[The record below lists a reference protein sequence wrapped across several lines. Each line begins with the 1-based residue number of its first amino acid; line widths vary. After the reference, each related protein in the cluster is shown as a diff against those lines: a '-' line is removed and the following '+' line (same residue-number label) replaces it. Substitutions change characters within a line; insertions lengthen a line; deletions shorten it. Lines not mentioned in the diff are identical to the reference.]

1 MSQTSKMF
9 RSVKVKKTLKHTSC
23 VVLFCVHVSIE
34 FFSFPWLLHLH
45 NHNLCYTSVSVS
57 NYTYITLFV
66 PIDDDN
72 TAQT

>member
-1 MSQTSKMF
+1 MF
-9 RSVKVKKTLKHTSC
+9 RSVKVKKNFEAYIMCCFVFMS
-23 VVLFCVHVSIE
+23 VLI

-57 NYTYITLFV
+57 NYTYIILFA
-66 PIDDDN
+66 PIDDYN